1 MIKLQRRTLFVYLLS
16 FFLAYSTIAGFSIYY
31 VGVPVKS
38 AMVLLLCILGLK
50 VRPKIVKN
58 NIEALLFLWGWGLVY
73 LMSTIINGARPG
85 LMHLNSFLFCYF
97 VLLLSKD
104 IQREVFNKFVWLL
117 TFLVLLSAIEYIVY
131 SVTGKGVVLTS
142 VTRSTDYRE
151 TNFNHLLFNVI
162 RLDLIIL
169 RFQGLFKEPGNMGTT
184 CAFMLFATWKI
195 KSMKIPFIIFLICG
209 LLSLSL
215 AFYIFL
221 LVFLFSNVKPNIK
234 NMIMLTLITIPLLYV
249 FKDNFEYKIIERVD
263 NADSPEE
270 LDNRTSDSFD
280 RSFAKAFENGD
291 LWLGVGIGNVPE
303 SVSVDG
309 GNAGGKPWIYQY
321 GILSFIIVFYIFS
334 VIYYR
339 RCNKCLTIHDW
350 VFLLVYWACFY
361 KSVVFMTPSIFMVY
375 IMMPMINGL
384 SEYECKKEDD
394 GLSPQLN
401 IS

>member
-1 MIKLQRRTLFVYLLS
+1 MFVSLLS
-16 FFLAYSTIAGFSIYY
+16 LFLVYSTISRFSIYFLGLY
-31 VGVPVKS
+31 VNSV
-38 AMVLLLCILGLK
+38 MILFLCILGLI
-50 VRPKIVKN
+50 VRPKIAKN
-58 NIEALLFLWGWGLVY
+58 NIEAFLFLWGWGLVY

-85 LMHLNSFLFCYF
+85 LMHFNSFLFCYF

-117 TFLVLLSAIEYIVY
+117 SFLILFSAIEYIVY
-131 SVTGKGVVLTS
+131 SITGKGVVLAS

-162 RLDLIIL
+162 RLFQIIP

-184 CAFMLFATWKI
+184 CAFMLFVTWKI
-195 KSMKIPFIIFLICG
+195 KSMKIPFIIFFVCG

-234 NMIMLTLITIPLLYV
+234 NLIMLALITIPLLYV
-249 FKDNFEYKIIERVD
+249 FRVNFEYKIIERVD
-263 NADSPEE
+263 NADNPEE

-280 RSFAKAFENGD
+280 RSFVQAFEDGK
-291 LWLGVGIGNVPE
+291 LWLGVGIDNIPE
-303 SVSVDG
+303 SVSADG
-309 GNAGGKPWIYQY
+309 GNAGAKPWIYQY
-321 GILSFIIVFYIFS
+321 GILGFIIIFYIFS